1 MFKMELLTWVYL
13 FFIFVSLY
21 FTLLFLVLFWKNKSN
36 LFEDNK
42 ENYLPTLSV
51 LIPAHNEEK
60 SIRDTIKIVLD
71 INYPKNLFEVIVID
85 DGSTDNTLKIVK
97 EFKGIRIL
105 SKENSGKADSLN
117 KAIAIANNEII
128 VVVDADSYPDKDSFL
143 KMVPYFFDKNVGAV
157 TSSIMVKNPK
167 NLIEKLQSTEYIF
180 IAFARKLLDAIGSVY
195 VTPGP
200 LSMYR
205 KDALLKIGGFDKK
218 NLTED
223 IEIAW
228 NLLKHNYDIRMCL
241 SAKVYTN
248 CKNNLKTWWKQRV
261 RWNVGGLQTIAKY
274 KGTFGKKNFNMLG
287 LFVTPFF
294 IFSWVLSLLGLFIF
308 GYFFLKKVAYYFL
321 FTNSVYDSG
330 AKFNLELFN
339 FNPTVFTFF
348 VIFLLILTV
357 FYIFYCFNYMKET
370 KINLRTSFILLIYL
384 LFYLAISPFIH
395 INAIF
400 RFLLGNFQ
408 W

>member
-1 MFKMELLTWVYL
+1 MELLTWVYL

-21 FTLLFLVLFWKNKSN
+21 FTLLFLVLFWKNKNN
-36 LFEDNK
+36 LFEERK
-42 ENYLPTLSV
+42 ESYLPTLSV
-51 LIPAHNEEK
+51 LIPAYNEEK
-60 SIRDTIKIVLD
+60 SIRDTIKSVLD
-71 INYPKNLFEVIVID
+71 INYPKNLFEIIVID
-85 DGSTDNTLKIVK
+85 DGSTDNTLKIIK
-97 EFKGIRIL
+97 EFKNIKIL

-117 KAIAIANNEII
+117 KAIMIANNEII

-143 KMVPYFFDKNVGAV
+143 KMVPYFLDKNVGAV

-180 IAFARKLLDAIGSVY
+180 IAFARKLLDSIGSVY

-205 KDALLKIGGFDKK
+205 KDALLKVGGFDKR

-228 NLLKHNYDIRMCL
+228 NLLKHGYDVRMCL
-241 SAKVYTN
+241 GARVYTK
-248 CKNNLKTWWKQRV
+248 CKDNLKTWWKQRV

-274 KGTFGKKNFNMLG
+274 KNTFGKKNFKMLG
-287 LFVTPFF
+287 MFVTPFF
-294 IFSWVLSLLGLFIF
+294 IFTWVLSLFGLFIF
-308 GYFFLKKVAYYFL
+308 GYLFLKKVIYYVL
-321 FTNSVYDSG
+321 FTDSVYGSG
-330 AKFNLELFN
+330 TKFSLELFN
-339 FNPTVFTFF
+339 FNPTVFSFF
-348 VIFLLILTV
+348 IIFLFVLTV
-357 FYIFYCFNYMKET
+357 FYVFYCFNYMKET
-370 KINLRTSFILLIYL
+370 EINLRTSFILLIYL
-384 LFYLAISPFIH
+384 LFYLAMSPLIH

-400 RFLLGNFQ
+400 RFLFGNFQ